1 MANLANQYSYTPT
14 NDVVFTGMQETEQ
27 RLGLLIKNNIKHA
40 NTVGFKSVFT
50 NSILLDPEGSVNFRD
65 ESQGVNISTPNS
77 PLNMA
82 LDGENAFFLIEGPN
96 GPERTRDGRFHLN
109 KDGEIVNYKGQELV
123 ILDRPTDLET
133 RGMIKHN
140 EDVKI
145 NRFGEIRVQGKFLGR
160 VAIDYHKRM
169 PGEYAQVLQ
178 GHLEMSNVNMEDNI
192 MKVVELKR
200 HYESLQNMMAMNLSV
215 EKSLIDTYGRNV

>member
-1 MANLANQYSYTPT
+1 MPNNANQYSYTPT
-14 NDVVFTGMQETEQ
+14 NEIVFSGMRETEQ

-50 NSILLDPEGSVNFRD
+50 NSILLDPEGSANFRN
-65 ESQGVNISTPNS
+65 ESQGVNIRTPNS

-82 LDGENAFFLIEGPN
+82 LDGENAFFLVEGPN
-96 GPERTRDGRFHLN
+96 GPERTRDGRFHLDEN
-109 KDGEIVNYKGQELV
+109 GEIVNYKGQQLV
-123 ILDRPTDLET
+123 VLDRPTDLET
-133 RGMIKHN
+133 RDLIKHS
-140 EDVKI
+140 EDLKI
-145 NRFGEIRVQGKFLGR
+145 NRFGEIRVKGKLLGR
-160 VAIDYHKRM
+160 VAIDYHNRM
-169 PGEYAQVLQ
+169 PGEYAQILQ

-215 EKSLIDTYGRNV
+215 EKSLVDTYGRNV